1 MNYSDSGIRALA
13 LKYSLMNKYDEYKG
27 MWWEVRMSVRR
38 KFDSVD
44 HAARIC
50 FQLAIDRGEA
60 YD

>member
-1 MNYSDSGIRALA
+1 MNYSDSGIRDLA
-13 LKYSLMNKYDEYKG
+13 IKYSLMHKMNEYKD
-27 MWWEVRMSVRR
+27 MYWRVRR

-50 FQLAIDRGEA
+50 FHLAVDRGEA